1 MPSISCYSDLV
12 FCQQLEQKLSL
23 SLNAAPQDVQKFP
36 VNGFSVSSVN
46 GLFELF
52 PGTEMITLSIVS
64 FSLTSQKNRTSRILL
79 FAVLSPCI
87 CKPCI
92 QVHVCPLCNPRFP
105 ACFMFKSIAFQ
116 KYMNI
121 ISYPLKKASLKS
133 SITAF
138 KIWKKIF
145 QF

>member
-87 CKPCI
+87 CTLAVLPFT
-92 QVHVCPLCNPRFP
+92 QDTFP
-105 ACFMFKSIAFQ
+105 QLFSQGANDFSHLGEWRVFMHF
-116 KYMNI
+116 
-121 ISYPLKKASLKS
+121 
-133 SITAF
+133 
-138 KIWKKIF
+138 
-145 QF
+145 

>member
-87 CKPCI
+87 CTLAVLPFT
-92 QVHVCPLCNPRFP
+92 QDTFP
-105 ACFMFKSIAFQ
+105 QLFSQGANGFSHLGEWRVFMHF
-116 KYMNI
+116 
-121 ISYPLKKASLKS
+121 
-133 SITAF
+133 
-138 KIWKKIF
+138 
-145 QF
+145 